1 MLFWGKKQS
10 HDMIKKNTLQKQI
23 WKQRHANYME
33 RQIVGQT
40 DRKTD
45 KRAGKERQDLQTKVF
60 TLKVSVSL
68 AHLHYLKINPL
79 LCMKYAKSSKTGLNI
94 S

>member
-1 MLFWGKKQS
+1 MQITWKDRQTESQS
-10 HDMIKKNTLQKQI
+10 G
-23 WKQRHANYME
+23 

-68 AHLHYLKINPL
+68 AHLHLHYLKINPL